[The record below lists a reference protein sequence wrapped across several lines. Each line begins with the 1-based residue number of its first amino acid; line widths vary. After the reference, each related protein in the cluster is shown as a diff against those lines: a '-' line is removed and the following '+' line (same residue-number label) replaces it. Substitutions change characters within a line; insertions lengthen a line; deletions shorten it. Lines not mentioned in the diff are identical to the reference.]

1 MILGIYKIRANH
13 VHIKIWM
20 YYFGN
25 LVKAIKLE
33 TKNIL
38 IDDKHFT
45 RYVNSKLIKTL
56 SLHYH
61 ELIEKIKKL
70 ERKKYL
76 MIAD

>member
-1 MILGIYKIRANH
+1 
-13 VHIKIWM
+13 M

-38 IDDKHFT
+38 IDDKQFT

>member
-1 MILGIYKIRANH
+1 
-13 VHIKIWM
+13 M

>member
-1 MILGIYKIRANH
+1 MILGIYKMHAND

-25 LVKAIKLE
+25 LVKAIKVE

-45 RYVNSKLIKTL
+45 RFANSKLIKML

-76 MIAD
+76 TFAD